1 MLIFVV
7 PYAHMN
13 MKKILLL
20 AALAAV
26 AAACGP
32 KYETVPGDPLDAKIY
47 TLKNGL
53 KVYMTV
59 NKDEPRIQAN
69 IAVRAGGK
77 DDPADNTGL
86 THYLEHMMFKGSEQ
100 FGTQDYAAEKPLL
113 EAIDSLF
120 EVYRTLTDPQERLDL
135 YHQIDSISYEASK
148 IAIPNEYDKLMSII
162 GSEGSNAYTS
172 NDVTCYVEEIPSN
185 QVENWAK
192 IQADRFMNCVFRGFH
207 TELEAVYEEK
217 NMGLTDDSE
226 KCLDALDSLLFPN
239 HPYGTQT
246 VIGTQDHLK
255 NPSLKAIR
263 KQKDTY
269 YVPNNVA
276 ICLSGDFDPDEMVK
290 VIEKYF
296 GDWKPNK
303 NLPTFTV
310 KPEEPVTKPLEKQ
323 ILGYEAESLMM
334 GWRTPG
340 SSSVESEISEIVSAV
355 LHNGQ
360 AGLIDLDVIQTQAVL
375 DAGIFPYNRA
385 DHGLFIFI
393 GMPKEGQTLEEV
405 RDILLAEVDKL
416 RKGDFPE
423 ELVEAAKANYKLGQ
437 MRGLVSNRSRASL
450 MVNSFINRVPW
461 KTAVGTMDR
470 IAKVTK
476 ADVVAWAQK
485 YLGAES
491 YAVAYKHFGE
501 DTSIK
506 KIDAPRITP
515 IVTNRDKQS
524 AFLAGIAAAEVAPI
538 EPVFVDFSKDMTV
551 ADCAGLTLL
560 YKKNEKNDIA
570 TLTFRYDRGSDN
582 DPVLELA
589 ASYFDYLG
597 TPERS
602 SAEIASEMYALA
614 CNYGMQVGGNT
625 TNIRVEGLGENLPKA
640 LAIVENLLSAA
651 EGDDEILT
659 QLKQDLIRMRLDNKK
674 NQRACNSAL
683 QNYLLYGPEYVKA
696 KTLTNAAVAGLTSDQ
711 LIGSVQD
718 LLTKKPTI
726 LYYGPAPVEEVVE
739 MVKAAHRTEGL
750 EPLVK
755 THAVKQL
762 TPSAKVLLAP
772 YQSRQFNYIQFSD
785 RGEKLDLSE
794 DPAIDLFNEYYG
806 GGMNAI
812 VFQEM
817 RESRALAYSAGAY
830 LMGPAY
836 KDDTYAFRATIA
848 SQNDKLKKAVDG
860 FDEIIETLPQA
871 PENLEIAKA
880 AILGKLRT
888 QRTIGSAVLYSY
900 LTAQELGLTEPREK
914 QVYEKVGALTMEDLL
929 ATHAKWIKGRPYV
942 YAILGDPKDLDMDF
956 LRTLGPVQQVTLEE
970 IFGY

>member
-1 MLIFVV
+1 
-7 PYAHMN
+7 
-13 MKKILLL
+13 MKKLLLL
-20 AALAAV
+20 AALAALT
-26 AAACGP
+26 AACGP
-32 KYETVPGDPLDAKIY
+32 KYETVKGDPLDAKIY
-47 TLKNGL
+47 TLRNGL

-77 DDPADNTGL
+77 NDPADNTGL
-86 THYLEHMMFKGSEQ
+86 AHYLEHMMFKGSEL
-100 FGTQDYAAEKPLL
+100 FGTQDYAAEKPMLA
-113 EAIDSLF
+113 AIDSLF
-120 EVYRTLTDPQERLDL
+120 EVYRTLTDPQARMDL

-172 NDVTCYVEEIPSN
+172 DDVTCYVEEIPSN

-217 NMGLTDDSE
+217 NMSLTSDDE
-226 KCLDALDSLLFPN
+226 KAFDAINSLLFPN

-246 VIGTQDHLK
+246 VIGTQEHLK

-276 ICLSGDFDPDEMVK
+276 ICLSGDFDPDRMVK

-296 GDWKPNK
+296 GAWQPNK
-303 NLPTFTV
+303 DLPAFTIND
-310 KPEEPVTKPLEKQ
+310 EEPITAPKEKE
-323 ILGYEAESLMM
+323 ILGLEAEFVLL

-340 SSSVESEISEIVSAV
+340 ASSTESELADIVADV
-355 LHNGQ
+355 LFNGQ
-360 AGLIDLDVIQTQAVL
+360 AGLVDLDVIQNQAIL
-375 DAGIFPYNRA
+375 DGVVMAYNRA
-385 DHGLFIFI
+385 DHGAFLIE
-393 GMPKEGQTLEEV
+393 GMPQEGQTLEEV
-405 RDILLAEVDKL
+405 RDIFLAEFEKL
-416 RKGDFPE
+416 RSGDFPE
-423 ELVEAAKANYKLGQ
+423 ELVEAAKANYKLRQ
-437 MRGLVSNRSRASL
+437 MRGLESNRSRASL
-450 MVNSFINRVPW
+450 FVDAFINRVPW
-461 KTAVGTMDR
+461 PTAAGQMDR
-470 IAKVTK
+470 IGQITK
-476 ADVVAWAQK
+476 ADVVAFAQK
-485 YLGAES
+485 YLGPDN
-491 YAVAYKHFGE
+491 YAIAYKRLGE

-538 EPVFVDFSKDMTV
+538 EPVFVDFDRDMTV
-551 ADCAGLTLL
+551 SEWNGLPLL

-582 DPVLELA
+582 DPKLALA
-589 ASYFDYLG
+589 AGYIDYLG

-602 SAEIASEMYALA
+602 AAELASQLYGLA
-614 CNYGMQVGGNT
+614 CSHSLQVGGNT
-625 TNIRVEGLGENLPKA
+625 TNVTVSGLGENIANALPM
-640 LAIVENLLSAA
+640 VEDLLRNAVA
-651 EGDDEILT
+651 DEDILT
-659 QLKQDLIRMRLDNKK
+659 QLKMDLIRSRMDNKK

-683 QNYLLYGPEYVKA
+683 QNYVMYGPDYVKA
-696 KTLTNAAVAGLTSDQ
+696 RTLSNAAVAGLTSEE
-711 LIGSVQD
+711 LLGAVRD
-718 LLTKKPTI
+718 LLGKQHKI
-726 LYYGPAPVEEVVE
+726 LYYGPASLEEVKE
-739 MVKAAHRTEGL
+739 MLTAAHPADDL

-755 THAVKQL
+755 TYAVKQL
-762 TPSAKVLLAP
+762 TAAPKVVVAP
-772 YQSRQFNYIQFSD
+772 YQSRQFYYMQFSN
-785 RGEKLDLSE
+785 RGETIDLPQ
-794 DPAIDLFNEYYG
+794 DPYIVLFNEYYG

-817 RESRALAYSAGAY
+817 RESRALAYSAGAI
-830 LMGPAY
+830 LTEPSF

-848 SQNDKLKKAVDG
+848 SQNDKLQKAVEG
-860 FDEIIETLPQA
+860 FDEIIETLPEA

-880 AILGKLRT
+880 SILSRLRT

-900 LTAQELGLTEPREK
+900 LTLQELGLTEPTEK
-914 QVYEKVGALTMEDLL
+914 QIFEKVGSLTMDDLL
-929 ATHAKWIKGRPYV
+929 ATHAQWIKGRSYV
-942 YAILGDPKDLDMDF
+942 YSILGDASDMDMDF
-956 LRTLGPVQQVTLEE
+956 LKTLGPVQQVTLED